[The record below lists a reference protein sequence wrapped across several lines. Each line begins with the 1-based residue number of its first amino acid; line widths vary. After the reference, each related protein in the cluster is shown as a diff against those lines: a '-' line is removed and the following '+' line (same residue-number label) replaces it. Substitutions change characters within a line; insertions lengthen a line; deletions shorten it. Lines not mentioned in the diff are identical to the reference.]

1 MCEKSEKIKE
11 LIIRCQLGILNPS
24 EREVLD
30 AWRDESEIH
39 EQMYQ
44 RLTDGERTS
53 SHLEALDAIDVNKAF
68 ISNQKLLQRQSNRR
82 IIRYSISWAAVVA
95 LIVGLIQFWPD
106 APKTDSLPLTVQK
119 EILPGSHQA
128 ELVFADGSTVQLL
141 PDMKE
146 SFRDGNSEV
155 TVTGNKVN
163 YTGITRDI
171 QPAWHLIRTP
181 LGGEY
186 SITLAD
192 GTVVWLNA
200 MSELKYPVRFD
211 GKERRVELKGEAYF
225 QVKHNADQPFYVG
238 IGDYQIKVLGTSF
251 NVKAYAND
259 QNWETTLCTG
269 SVNLEDV
276 NNRNNVILTPGEQA
290 VCNRNTHNIE
300 VKDVDVGLYTAWT
313 KGEFRFD
320 NTSVEE
326 IFTVL
331 QRWYNVEV
339 FYGNTQVRNEV
350 FTGKLPRFD
359 NLQVILNIMEKVS
372 NLQFEVKENTVIIK

>member
-11 LIIRCQLGILNPS
+11 LIIRCQLGVLTPS
-24 EREVLD
+24 ERQVLD
-30 AWRDESEIH
+30 AWRGESEKH
-39 EQMYQ
+39 EKLFQCLMN
-44 RLTDGERTS
+44 GERTFL
-53 SHLEALDAIDVNKAF
+53 HLEALDAIDVNKAF
-68 ISNQKLLQRQSNRR
+68 IRNQKLLQRQSNRR
-82 IIRYSISWAAVVA
+82 IIRYSISWTAIVA
-95 LIVGLIQFWPD
+95 LIIGLFQFWPD
-106 APKTDSLPLTVQK
+106 ASQPDTLPLTLQK
-119 EILPGSHQA
+119 EIEPGSHQA

-141 PDMKE
+141 PDMQE
-146 SFRDGNSEV
+146 RFHNGNSEV

-163 YTGITRDI
+163 YSGVAEGTQTD
-171 QPAWHLIRTP
+171 WHLIRTP

-211 GKERRVELKGEAYF
+211 RKERRVELKGEAYF
-225 QVKHNADQPFYVG
+225 QVKHNVDQPFYVG

-259 QNWETTLCTG
+259 QNWETTLCSG
-269 SVNLEDV
+269 SVNLEDL
-276 NNRNNVILTPGEQA
+276 NNQKNVILTPGEQA
-290 VCNRNTHNIE
+290 VCSHDSRQIE
-300 VKDVDVGLYTAWT
+300 VKEVDTELYTAWT

-331 QRWYNVEV
+331 QRWYNIEV
-339 FYGNTQVRNEV
+339 FYANTQVRHEV

-359 NLQVILNIMEKVS
+359 NLKTILDIMAKVS
-372 NLQFEVKENTVIIK
+372 DLKFELKENMLIIK

>member
-1 MCEKSEKIKE
+1 MCDKSEKIKE
-11 LIIRCQLGILNPS
+11 LIIRCQLGILTPS
-24 EREVLD
+24 EHQMLD
-30 AWRDESEIH
+30 AWRDESEKH
-39 EQMYQ
+39 EQLYQ
-44 RLTDGERTS
+44 RLMDGERTY

-68 ISNQKLLQRQSNRR
+68 IRNQKLLQRQSTRR
-82 IIRYSISWAAVVA
+82 IIRYSISWAAIVA
-95 LIVGLIQFWPD
+95 LIIGLIQFWPD
-106 APKTDSLPLTVQK
+106 APQPDTLPLTLQK
-119 EILPGSHQA
+119 EIEPGSHQA
-128 ELVFADGSTVQLL
+128 ELVFADGSSVQLL

-146 SFRDGNSEV
+146 IFRDGSSEV

-163 YTGITRDI
+163 YSGVAKGARTD
-171 QPAWHLIRTP
+171 WHLIRTP

-238 IGDYQIKVLGTSF
+238 IGDYQVKVLGTSF

-269 SVNLEDV
+269 SVNLEDL
-276 NNRNNVILTPGEQA
+276 NNQKNVVLTPGKQA
-290 VCNRNTHNIE
+290 ICSRDSRQIE
-300 VKDVDVGLYTAWT
+300 VKEVDTDLYTAWT

-331 QRWYNVEV
+331 QRWYNIEV
-339 FYGNTQVRNEV
+339 FYTNSQVRHEV

-372 NLQFEVKENTVIIK
+372 NLHFEVKGNTVFIK

>member
-1 MCEKSEKIKE
+1 MCGKSEKIKE
-11 LIIRCQLGILNPS
+11 LIIRCQLGVLTPS
-24 EREVLD
+24 ERQVLD

-39 EQMYQ
+39 EQLYQ
-44 RLTDGERTS
+44 RLMDGERTS

-68 ISNQKLLQRQSNRR
+68 IRNQKLLQRQSNRR
-82 IIRYSISWAAVVA
+82 IIRYSISWAAIVA
-95 LIVGLIQFWPD
+95 LIIGLIQFWPD
-106 APKTDSLPLTVQK
+106 APQPDTLPLTLQK
-119 EILPGSHQA
+119 EIEPGSHQA
-128 ELVFADGSTVQLL
+128 ELVFADGSSVQLL

-146 SFRDGNSEV
+146 IFRDGSSEV

-163 YTGITRDI
+163 YSGVAKGARTD
-171 QPAWHLIRTP
+171 WHLIRTP

-225 QVKHNADQPFYVG
+225 QVKQNADQPFYVG
-238 IGDYQIKVLGTSF
+238 IGDYQVKVLGTSF

-259 QNWETTLCTG
+259 HNWETTLCTG
-269 SVNLEDV
+269 SVNLEDL
-276 NNRNNVILTPGEQA
+276 NNRNHVILTPGKQA
-290 VCNRNTHNIE
+290 ICTRATRQIE
-300 VKDVDVGLYTAWT
+300 VKEVDTDLYTAWT

-331 QRWYNVEV
+331 QRWYNIEV
-339 FYGNTQVRNEV
+339 FYTNSQVRNEV

-372 NLQFEVKENTVIIK
+372 NLHFEVKGNTVFIK

>member
-1 MCEKSEKIKE
+1 MCEKSERIKE
-11 LIIRCQLGILNPS
+11 LIIRCQLGILTPS

-44 RLTDGERTS
+44 RLTDAERTS

-106 APKTDSLPLTVQK
+106 APKTDTLPLMVQK

-163 YTGITRDI
+163 YTGITGDI